1 VVPAPAIA
9 RAAGK
14 QEREPQMVVAG
25 QRSAALAAALL
36 RSARL
41 LMPVLIAVL
50 PCQMSSAARGSS
62 VCEANAGLR
71 ELTRCA
77 RAPAPSLRP
86 TARTLTTGSPA
97 PTRPAISSNHA
108 FEASRFQDEDHG
120 AFRPDNRRPCR
131 ARPPQPRRPDV
142 SLLSC
147 PADDVAYFCVIDHR
161 DQTATHGYGHG
172 FRPIARAGHTGG
184 GCGAARSRTRAAA
197 P

>member
-1 VVPAPAIA
+1 MRVAEHIDLASAWIGRELVEHLPLRVLRPRCLLGRRQLAGPNKRNTVPVVPAPAIA

-71 ELTRCA
+71 ELTRCGP
-77 RAPAPSLRP
+77 RAGTEPSPNR
-86 TARTLTTGSPA
+86 
-97 PTRPAISSNHA
+97 SNA
-108 FEASRFQDEDHG
+108 
-120 AFRPDNRRPCR
+120 
-131 ARPPQPRRPDV
+131 
-142 SLLSC
+142 
-147 PADDVAYFCVIDHR
+147 DHR
-161 DQTATHGYGHG
+161 
-172 FRPIARAGHTGG
+172 
-184 GCGAARSRTRAAA
+184 
-197 P
+197 